1 MSATSSAPN
10 ATLDTPDSR
19 ATPTLAEVRTLF
31 DTSVLVAALV
41 DQLGSH
47 EAAFRALQR
56 YTSGENDGLCSTHA
70 LAECYAT
77 MTALPVARRVSP
89 EEARLLIED
98 TVERLAVVSLA
109 ANDYL
114 AVLGDVAALGLS
126 SGAIY
131 DALHAHCARKERVD
145 QILTYNLVDFERFEL
160 DGIPVAAP

>member
-1 MSATSSAPN
+1 MPN
-10 ATLDTPDSR
+10 ATLDTPESP
-19 ATPTLAEVRTLF
+19 ATLTLGEVRTLF

-41 DQLGSH
+41 DQLGNH

-56 YTSGENDGLCSTHA
+56 YTSGENDGFCSTHT

-98 TVERLAVVSLA
+98 TVVERIAVVSLGK
-109 ANDYL
+109 NDYR

>member
-1 MSATSSAPN
+1 M
-10 ATLDTPDSR
+10 
-19 ATPTLAEVRTLF
+19 RTLF

-41 DQLGSH
+41 DQLGNH
-47 EAAFRALQR
+47 ESAFRALQQ
-56 YTSGENDGLCSTHA
+56 YTNSDNDGFCSTHT

-77 MTALPVARRVSP
+77 MTALPLARRVSP

-98 TVERLAVVSLA
+98 TIVERIAIVSIGEK
-109 ANDYL
+109 DYR

-131 DALHAHCARKERVD
+131 DALHAHCARKEHVD

-160 DGIPVAAP
+160 NGIPVAAP